1 MRLNQ
6 LYLDGE
12 KAQFLARNYPIYPA
26 FGLLTCGVAT
36 VVAILL
42 IPENPYPAGALALPA
57 SVLAIGLLLAPAYAC
72 ANNAK
77 AALRVENLLIISPIY
92 WLLLDLL
99 QGAYPMTDVSPGGI
113 KGAFIAIGVF
123 SGGVWLV
130 AFTRPLRLPRI
141 VVRAASHSV
150 RAENLFWLALVFF
163 GLGFFRFAYP
173 ARFNPSVMLSALL
186 DSRWNAPWTRGAVG
200 DWDSFLDHM
209 AYFGYLMPVLTVLI
223 AHHSKRLNLRVV
235 ISIILALV
243 MTAFL
248 AQGGGRRIVGVIWG
262 AAIICW
268 LVQQPRISATKLLI
282 SFVGVA
288 LILVFMQTMLEYRTV
303 GFRALSD
310 EQKRTEYDY
319 LHVDDN
325 FLRLGQ
331 VIERVPDYY
340 PYTYEKQIVYYAVRP
355 IPRVFWA
362 DKPLDPGV
370 DLSNI
375 FEKNGVSL
383 SISAI
388 GELYLSW
395 GWIAVFLGGCLYGK
409 LANTIST
416 LLVGLKSSSSALV
429 YSIATMALV
438 AGMRSIVEV
447 ILMGYPLL
455 AWLLI
460 TWLLVL
466 KPSRTMTSPLSVE
479 RN

>member
-1 MRLNQ
+1 
-6 LYLDGE
+6 
-12 KAQFLARNYPIYPA
+12 
-26 FGLLTCGVAT
+26 
-36 VVAILL
+36 
-42 IPENPYPAGALALPA
+42 
-57 SVLAIGLLLAPAYAC
+57 
-72 ANNAK
+72 
-77 AALRVENLLIISPIY
+77 
-92 WLLLDLL
+92 
-99 QGAYPMTDVSPGGI
+99 
-113 KGAFIAIGVF
+113 
-123 SGGVWLV
+123 
-130 AFTRPLRLPRI
+130 
-141 VVRAASHSV
+141 
-150 RAENLFWLALVFF
+150 
-163 GLGFFRFAYP
+163 
-173 ARFNPSVMLSALL
+173 
-186 DSRWNAPWTRGAVG
+186 
-200 DWDSFLDHM
+200 
-209 AYFGYLMPVLTVLI
+209 
-223 AHHSKRLNLRVV
+223 
-235 ISIILALV
+235 
-243 MTAFL
+243 
-248 AQGGGRRIVGVIWG
+248 
-262 AAIICW
+262 
-268 LVQQPRISATKLLI
+268 
-282 SFVGVA
+282 
-288 LILVFMQTMLEYRTV
+288 MLEYRTV

-310 EQKRTEYDY
+310 EQKRAEYDY

-375 FEKNGVSL
+375 FEKRGVSL